1 MKDKSGVIKLYNL
14 LSSRYFSV
22 VSSLKTRSLIPIN
35 FNMSLKKQFL
45 SGLIILLALFNGS
58 VQAEPS
64 NLEPFTTGSY
74 QKILTNHANQPFML
88 VVWSITC
95 SSCLKDMALLSH
107 IHQKRPELK
116 IIMLATDDISE
127 ADQIKPILE
136 KNQLSGLENRV
147 YADENTQKL
156 QFEIDPKWY
165 GELPRTYFFDKTHQ
179 REGISGVL
187 SEADYEARLSQIL
200 K

>member
-1 MKDKSGVIKLYNL
+1 
-14 LSSRYFSV
+14 
-22 VSSLKTRSLIPIN
+22 
-35 FNMSLKKQFL
+35 MSLKKQFL
-45 SGLIILLALFNGS
+45 SGLVILLALLNGS

-64 NLEPFTTGSY
+64 KLEPFTTGSY

-95 SSCLKDMALLSH
+95 SSCLKDMALLSQ

-116 IIMLATDDISE
+116 IIMLAADDISE
-127 ADQIKPILE
+127 ADQINLILE
-136 KNQLSGLENRV
+136 KDQLSGLENWV

-165 GELPRTYFFDKTHQ
+165 GELPRTYFFDKTQQ